1 MASVSSSNKR
11 ASRKLSKRC
20 FTLDEKIKILAKN
33 KNRKMSRREIFEEI
47 NIGRTKAAN
56 VIAKDT
62 RLRAGYENFQGK
74 R

>member
-1 MASVSSSNKR
+1 
-11 ASRKLSKRC
+11 
-20 FTLDEKIKILAKN
+20 
-33 KNRKMSRREIFEEI
+33 MSRREIFEEI

-74 R
+74 RQKEMLNLKTQKCKPISTIFYNRYKKFEA